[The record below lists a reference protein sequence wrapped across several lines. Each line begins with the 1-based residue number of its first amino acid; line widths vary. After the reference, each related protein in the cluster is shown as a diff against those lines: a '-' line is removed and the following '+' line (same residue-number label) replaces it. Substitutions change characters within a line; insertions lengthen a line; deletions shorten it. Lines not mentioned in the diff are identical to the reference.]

1 MASNTPILDRV
12 NGPADLNQFSAEEL
26 TELANEIRPLLI
38 NKLSITGGHVG
49 PNLGVVELTI
59 ALHTVFNSPVD
70 HIVWD
75 VSHQAYTHKILT
87 GRKEAWLSPEHF
99 HDVGPYTDPTESK
112 HDYFNI
118 GHTSTSIGLAD
129 GMAAARDLRGGS
141 ENVIAVIGDGAL
153 SGGLAYEA
161 LSNAAMLNSNLI
173 IVVNDN
179 EMSIAEDHGG
189 LYKGLA
195 QLRATNGKSPNNLFK
210 ALGLDY
216 MYVEGGNDIPTLLA
230 AFTQVHDIDHPI
242 VVHVHTIKGLGYAP
256 ALANEEAF
264 HWHAAFDIETGAARH
279 PNTAK
284 TYSDV
289 VLDELDAEIAAGAP
303 VVAINAAIPG
313 GFHLKKFAAKHPDR
327 YHDVGIA
334 EQQSITFAAG
344 LAQQGARPVA
354 FENTTFLQRAYDQ
367 LSHDLGVNKL
377 PAVIVYSG
385 GHVTG
390 GDPTHQSTFDLAM
403 LTNIPGMTVLVPA
416 DAGELTAA
424 VRWALHQND
433 GPVAIRLPG
442 GPADKSV
449 APTDFDPDRMRELQ
463 PGHDVALLAI
473 GSMLPL
479 AKQVAAKL
487 QADRNITATIVDPRR
502 VDALVDQ
509 DELAHLLANHEL
521 VVTFEEDSVVG
532 GFGEKVS
539 RFFGPTN
546 VRTLNLGAKRRFD
559 HKQTRAELMDEYKLT
574 PETATVAIEDV
585 LD

>member
-1 MASNTPILDRV
+1 MNTKILDRV
-12 NGPADLNQFSAEEL
+12 NGPADLNKLSADEL

-38 NKLSITGGHVG
+38 NKLSQTGGHVG

-70 HIVWD
+70 HIIWD

-87 GRKEAWLSPEHF
+87 GRKAAWLSPDHF
-99 HDVGPYTDPTESK
+99 HDVGPYTDPQESP

-129 GMAAARDLRGGS
+129 GMAVARDHRGDH

-161 LSNAAMLNSNLI
+161 LSNAATLHSNLI

-210 ALGLDY
+210 SLGLDY

-264 HWHAAFDIETGAARH
+264 HWHSPFDVQTGAALAPSAGR
-279 PNTAK
+279 
-284 TYSDV
+284 TYADV
-289 VLDELDAEIAAGAP
+289 VLDELDAQIAAGVP
-303 VVAINAAIPG
+303 IEAITAAIPG

-344 LAQQGARPVA
+344 LAKAGARPVA

-403 LTNIPGMTVLVPA
+403 LTNIPGFTVLVPA
-416 DAGELTAA
+416 NAAELTAA
-424 VRWALHQND
+424 LRWALAQND
-433 GPVAIRLPG
+433 WPVAIRLPRG
-442 GPADKSV
+442 GVDDSSEI
-449 APTDFDPDRMRELQ
+449 TDYDPNKMRELQ
-463 PGHDVALLAI
+463 AGHRVALLAI

-479 AKQVAAKL
+479 AQQVADKL
-487 QADRNITATIVDPRR
+487 QADSGITATVVDPRR
-502 VDALVDQ
+502 VDALTDTK
-509 DELAHLLANHEL
+509 ELHHLAANHEL
-521 VVTFEEDSVVG
+521 VVTLEENSLAG

-539 RFFGPTN
+539 AYFGPTN

-559 HKQTRAELMDEYKLT
+559 HKQTRDELMNEYKLT
-574 PETATVAIEDV
+574 VATATSAIEDI

>member
-1 MASNTPILDRV
+1 MDTHILDRV
-12 NGPADLNQFSAEEL
+12 NGPADLNQLSADEL

-87 GRKEAWLSPEHF
+87 GRKEAWLSPDHF
-99 HDVGPYTDPTESK
+99 HDVGPYTDPQESP

-129 GMAAARDLRGGS
+129 GMAVARDLRNCH
-141 ENVIAVIGDGAL
+141 ENVIAVLGDGAL

-161 LSNAAMLNSNLI
+161 LSNAATLHSNLI
-173 IVVNDN
+173 VVVNDN

-189 LYKGLA
+189 LYQGLA
-195 QLRATNGKSPNNLFK
+195 ELRTTNGKSPNNLFK

-230 AFTQVHDIDHPI
+230 AFAQVHDIDHPI

-264 HWHAAFDIETGAARH
+264 HWHAPFDAETGLARH
-279 PNTAK
+279 PSTAR
-284 TYSDV
+284 TYADV
-289 VLDELDAEIAAGAP
+289 VLDELDSEIADGAP
-303 VVAINAAIPG
+303 IVAITAAIPG
-313 GFHLKKFAAKHPDR
+313 GFHLKRFAAKHPDR

-344 LAQQGARPVA
+344 LAKAGARPVA

-377 PAVIVYSG
+377 PAVVLFSG

-390 GDPTHQSTFDLAM
+390 GDPTHQSTFDLPM
-403 LTNIPGMTVLVPA
+403 LTNIPGFTVLVPA
-416 DAGELTAA
+416 NAAELTAA
-424 VRWALHQND
+424 LRWALHQND
-433 GPVAIRLPG
+433 GPVAIRLPV
-442 GPADKSV
+442 GPADNSTN
-449 APTDFDPDRMRELQ
+449 AADLNPNQMRELQ
-463 PGHDVALLAI
+463 AGHKVALIAV

-479 AKQVAAKL
+479 AQQVADKL
-487 QADRNITATIVDPRR
+487 KADRNIVATIIDPRR
-502 VDALVDQ
+502 VDALTDTA
-509 DELAHLLANHEL
+509 ELAHLQSNHDL
-521 VVTFEEDSVVG
+521 IVTLEENSVAG

-539 RFFGPTN
+539 RYFGPTG

-559 HKQTRAELMDEYKLT
+559 HQQTRDELLHEYRLT